1 MIFLIFHIV
10 SSLRAWRIYTGWIQ
24 VSVIGFLAIVG
35 TPLHDVDDLSALLTI
50 VQALGVLKVNNAA
63 KRLRE
68 LVTTEDAILRQ
79 VAAWALANMA
89 DAGATA
95 LLLKAADTTQDHE
108 RTKQTSACL
117 QLAENLLALG
127 REKEATFIYR
137 HLRDTRNDPAEAH
150 ILEAAE
156 RGLKQAG

>member
-1 MIFLIFHIV
+1 
-10 SSLRAWRIYTGWIQ
+10 
-24 VSVIGFLAIVG
+24 
-35 TPLHDVDDLSALLTI
+35 
-50 VQALGVLKVNNAA
+50 
-63 KRLRE
+63 
-68 LVTTEDAILRQ
+68 
-79 VAAWALANMA
+79 MA

-117 QLAENLLALG
+117 QLAENLLTLG

>member
-1 MIFLIFHIV
+1 
-10 SSLRAWRIYTGWIQ
+10 
-24 VSVIGFLAIVG
+24 
-35 TPLHDVDDLSALLTI
+35 
-50 VQALGVLKVNNAA
+50 VLKVNNAA

-68 LVTTEDAILRQ
+68 LVTTEDATLRQ

-95 LLLKAADTTQDHE
+95 LLLKVADTTQGHE
-108 RTKQTSACL
+108 RTRQTSACL

-127 REKEATFIYR
+127 REKEATLIYR